1 MLFGLGYKM
10 TETTLHETP
19 VNVKNLTASF
29 DQIKAIGA
37 SKLTAA
43 AKYVAVLMLTTGEM
57 SPTQL
62 RALSGLGKTTVY
74 RVQAEIF
81 ESEVACL
88 FEAIPESPGSRA
100 RDLGVH

>member
-1 MLFGLGYKM
+1 M
-10 TETTLHETP
+10 TEQTLHDTP
-19 VNVKNLTASF
+19 VTVKNLNASF

-74 RVQAEIF
+74 RVQSEIF